1 MQKELFNLLPRQRQT
16 CLYITSAI
24 LVILLSMFNLQN
36 INKKQVK
43 VLGAETN
50 NSFWEDF
57 MQKHSTYIDGW
68 IELGRI
74 DKVNEI
80 DPNYQP

>member
-1 MQKELFNLLPRQRQT
+1 MQKELSNL
-16 CLYITSAI
+16 LYITLAI

-36 INKKQVK
+36 INKKQIK
-43 VLGAETN
+43 VLGIETN

-80 DPNYQP
+80 DPNHQL